1 VVLGAKENVEIAG
14 LGAADAEEEVNE
26 NVCLGRGAVVG
37 AVDFEANAIL
47 ANGFGLDGGCCPS
60 ELWDV

>member
-1 VVLGAKENVEIAG
+1 VVLGANENVELAG
-14 LGAADAEEEVNE
+14 LGAADVEEEVNE
-26 NVCLGRGAVVG
+26 NVCLGGAAVVG

-47 ANGFGLDGGCCPS
+47 ANGFGLDGGSCPS